1 MTQRQIDRIA
11 KGSKRFTCDGSILT
25 IYDYYNSENKI
36 QIDLAKLTPDLLEEL
51 APEPEDDEWQDEP
64 YC

>member
-1 MTQRQIDRIA
+1 MTQKQIDRITE
-11 KGSKRFTCDGSILT
+11 GSKRYEFTGSILT
-25 IYDYYNSENKI
+25 VYDYFNSKNKI
-36 QIDLAKLTPDLLEEL
+36 QIDLAKLTPEILEEL

>member
-1 MTQRQIDRIA
+1 MTQKQLDRIA
-11 KGSKRFTCDGSILT
+11 TGSKRFTWEGSVFT
-25 IYDYYNSENKI
+25 IYDYYDSRNYI
-36 QIDLAKLTPDLLEEL
+36 QIDLAKLTPDLLAEL